1 MFSCQRPPDRGAVAI
16 PLAVLARMYLEM
28 VVAVGDVGGGQRER
42 ELSGEKGT
50 VREAGREARLHCI
63 RTSASICEG
72 GLESRPHPIRMVMV
86 LCVKGCVVIQVYQK
100 IQEDKE
106 KRKKK
111 RRKKRRKRKKRKIHF
126 VFG

>member
-1 MFSCQRPPDRGAVAI
+1 MWG
-16 PLAVLARMYLEM
+16 
-28 VVAVGDVGGGQRER
+28 ER

-111 RRKKRRKRKKRKIHF
+111 RRKIHF